1 MFTLWTQIWK
11 HHGLWVNSVDDL
23 LLQMDHEAKTASY
36 KLTFYVNTFE
46 QIYAYIQFN
55 QIMTT
60 YCYGTTNA
68 LYHSCRILY
77 TVYSPSPQLI
87 GSAPGIRAGA
97 FTTRRHPRS
106 VLLSRRCLVP
116 ARLLLQIPPHR
127 VYRLRV

>member
-60 YCYGTTNA
+60 FFLIYLAYQKA
-68 LYHSCRILY
+68 EKLVLIVDEKLFYSHR
-77 TVYSPSPQLI
+77 TVNYN
-87 GSAPGIRAGA
+87 
-97 FTTRRHPRS
+97 
-106 VLLSRRCLVP
+106 
-116 ARLLLQIPPHR
+116 
-127 VYRLRV
+127 